1 MPQEATKAHLAL
13 ALNTTL
19 EREFVSPL
27 TSLRGALEIMRDFP
41 DLSDEERSRFIK
53 NALQDCARLELGVE
67 HLTET
72 VYAAVNSQNQGQSQE
87 KLADTDSAYADRIQF
102 FEELQVVEIDFSD
115 FVFTSS
121 KIVNDFYDLLDQLIE
136 SSGQR
141 WYVVV
146 NYHQC
151 RIWPEAWVAFQI
163 LPVLEPS
170 ELTLTKVATGN
181 WNTGLVSPL
190 SNSAVTNPSAAKVT
204 PEKVPNCEPFWVM
217 KTGVN
222 EPPN

>member
-1 MPQEATKAHLAL
+1 MPKEAAKAHLTL

-27 TSLRGALEIMRDFP
+27 TSIRGALEIMRDFP

-53 NALQDCARLELGVE
+53 NVLQDCARLERGVE

-72 VYAAVNSQNQGQSQE
+72 VYAAVDSNNQDQSQ
-87 KLADTDSAYADRIQF
+87 AAQVASDSGYADRIQF

-121 KIVNDFYDLLDQLIE
+121 KVVNDFYDLLDQLIE
-136 SSGQR
+136 STGQR

-146 NYHQC
+146 NYHHC
-151 RIWPEAWVAFQI
+151 RIWPEAWVAFAHRGKKVN
-163 LPVLEPS
+163 LSYSLGSVRYFDASAVDED
-170 ELTLTKVATGN
+170 LTLLN
-181 WNTGLVSPL
+181 DPQLL
-190 SNSAVTNPSAAKVT
+190 SSRDAAMAHV
-204 PEKVPNCEPFWVM
+204 EALRRAARDR
-217 KTGVN
+217 
-222 EPPN
+222 

>member
-1 MPQEATKAHLAL
+1 MPKEAAKAHLTL

-27 TSLRGALEIMRDFP
+27 TSIRGALEIMRDFP

-72 VYAAVNSQNQGQSQE
+72 VYAAVDSHNQGQSQ
-87 KLADTDSAYADRIQF
+87 AAQVASDSCYADRIQF

-121 KIVNDFYDLLDQLIE
+121 KVVNDFYDLLDQLIE
-136 SSGQR
+136 STGQR

-146 NYHQC
+146 NYHHC
-151 RIWPEAWVAFQI
+151 RIWPEAWVAFAHRGKKFN
-163 LPVLEPS
+163 LSYSLGSVRYFDAS
-170 ELTLTKVATGN
+170 AVDDDLTLFNDPEMFSSRDEAMAHIEALRGATRDR
-181 WNTGLVSPL
+181 
-190 SNSAVTNPSAAKVT
+190 
-204 PEKVPNCEPFWVM
+204 
-217 KTGVN
+217 
-222 EPPN
+222 

>member
-1 MPQEATKAHLAL
+1 MPQEATKAHLTL

-27 TSLRGALEIMRDFP
+27 TSIRGALEIMRDFP
-41 DLSDEERSRFIK
+41 DLSNEERSRFVI

-72 VYAAVNSQNQGQSQE
+72 VYTAEDSQSQGQSQE
-87 KLADTDSAYADRIQF
+87 KQAASDSDYAHRIQF
-102 FEELQVVEIDFSD
+102 IEELQVVEIDFSD

-151 RIWPEAWVAFQI
+151 RIWPEAWVAFAHRGKKVSVSYS
-163 LPVLEPS
+163 LGSVRYFNAS
-170 ELTLTKVATGN
+170 DADDDLTLFNDPEMFSSRDEAMAHIDALRRATRDR
-181 WNTGLVSPL
+181 
-190 SNSAVTNPSAAKVT
+190 
-204 PEKVPNCEPFWVM
+204 
-217 KTGVN
+217 
-222 EPPN
+222 

>member
-1 MPQEATKAHLAL
+1 MPQEATKAHLTL

-27 TSLRGALEIMRDFP
+27 TSIRGALEIMRDFP
-41 DLSDEERSRFIK
+41 DLSNKERNRFLK

-72 VYAAVNSQNQGQSQE
+72 VYAVVDSQSQGQSQE
-87 KLADTDSAYADRIQF
+87 KQAASDSDYVDRIQF

-136 SSGQR
+136 STGQR
-141 WYVVV
+141 WYIVI
-146 NYHQC
+146 NYHHC
-151 RIWPEAWVAFQI
+151 RIWPEAWVAFAHRGKKVN
-163 LPVLEPS
+163 LSYSLGSVRYFDASTVDED
-170 ELTLTKVATGN
+170 LTLLN
-181 WNTGLVSPL
+181 DPQLL
-190 SNSAVTNPSAAKVT
+190 SSRDAAMAHV
-204 PEKVPNCEPFWVM
+204 EALRRAARDR
-217 KTGVN
+217 
-222 EPPN
+222 

>member
-1 MPQEATKAHLAL
+1 MPQEATKAHLTL

-27 TSLRGALEIMRDFP
+27 TSIRGALEIMRDFP
-41 DLSDEERSRFIK
+41 DLSNKERNRFLK

-72 VYAAVNSQNQGQSQE
+72 VYAVVDSQSQGQSQE
-87 KLADTDSAYADRIQF
+87 KQAASDSDYVDRIQF

-136 SSGQR
+136 STGQR

-146 NYHQC
+146 NYHKC
-151 RIWPEAWVAFQI
+151 RIWPEAWVAFAYRGKK
-163 LPVLEPS
+163 VS
-170 ELTLTKVATGN
+170 VSYSFDSVRYFDASADDDDLTLFNDPEMFSSRDEAMAHIEALRRATRDR
-181 WNTGLVSPL
+181 
-190 SNSAVTNPSAAKVT
+190 
-204 PEKVPNCEPFWVM
+204 
-217 KTGVN
+217 
-222 EPPN
+222 